1 MHCHVHF
8 SWIIFF
14 YEDSKNV
21 SDAERV
27 EEDVIEMLTNNS
39 TFICWNLISFDF
51 FCLEMKKKSF
61 KKTFMTC
68 IVKADVWD
76 MKKVYQIN
84 LILKAKIFFYASYTL
99 LLVRI
104 D

>member
-8 SWIIFF
+8 SRIIFF

-21 SDAERV
+21 SDAER
-27 EEDVIEMLTNNS
+27 EDVIEMLTNNS

-68 IVKADVWD
+68 IVKADVGCVRYEKSLSNKFD
-76 MKKVYQIN
+76 FEGED
-84 LILKAKIFFYASYTL
+84 IFLCL
-99 LLVRI
+99 LHTPFS
-104 D
+104 